1 MIYYIFMLSVEGNL
15 YAMLCNVIYLNAQM
29 KDRVMP
35 MKLTREKMEE
45 IEKITNNI
53 TNKIDFTN
61 TCAVDITPIVEG
73 DGFQVIPMKM
83 NIDITGSL
91 YVDDNNKKN
100 CKIITVNTQ
109 FTSNGYEEEII
120 LKKSRFVTAH
130 EYGHYVLHKKEGVP
144 MFAHRDTEH
153 KTDYNELEADYF
165 ARSILMPIDI
175 FKIYY
180 QISMEKTQNDIEYTT
195 LLLSKVF
202 VVTINKIKAR
212 IHDMDVLEMCNG

>member
-100 CKIITVNTQ
+100 GKIITVNTQ
-109 FTSNGYEEEII
+109 FTSNGYEEDII
-120 LKKSRFVTAH
+120 LKKSRFVTAQI
-130 EYGHYVLHKKEGVP
+130 GR
-144 MFAHRDTEH
+144 AH
-153 KTDYNELEADYF
+153 
-165 ARSILMPIDI
+165 
-175 FKIYY
+175 
-180 QISMEKTQNDIEYTT
+180 
-195 LLLSKVF
+195 V
-202 VVTINKIKAR
+202 
-212 IHDMDVLEMCNG
+212 